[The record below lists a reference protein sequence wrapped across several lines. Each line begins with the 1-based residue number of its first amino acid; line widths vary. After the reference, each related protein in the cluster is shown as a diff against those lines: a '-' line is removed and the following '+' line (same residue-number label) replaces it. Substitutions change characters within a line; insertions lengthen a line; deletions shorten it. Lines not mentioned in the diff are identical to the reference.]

1 MARFSGVRSKAI
13 LILDHILSHLLSNIK
28 ALLTNEEIDDI
39 SIIEGEASVDKVK
52 EALGKLRRH

>member
-1 MARFSGVRSKAI
+1 M
-13 LILDHILSHLLSNIK
+13 SHLLSNIK

-52 EALGKLRRH
+52 EALGKLKRH